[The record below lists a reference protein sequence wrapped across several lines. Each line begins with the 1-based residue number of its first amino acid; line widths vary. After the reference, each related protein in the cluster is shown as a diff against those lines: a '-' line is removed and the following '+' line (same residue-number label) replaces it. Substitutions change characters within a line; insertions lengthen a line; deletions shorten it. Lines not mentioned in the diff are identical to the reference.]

1 MDSFSAGSIRGLSS
15 HRLKSLTMITLLRFM
30 LVSFMDV
37 LRLIFPM
44 PASESVFC
52 CDGVFCFD
60 AVGPP
65 FDVDIL
71 MRRLEIADDVRVFA
85 EFIRINDDLR

>member
-1 MDSFSAGSIRGLSS
+1 
-15 HRLKSLTMITLLRFM
+15 
-30 LVSFMDV
+30 
-37 LRLIFPM
+37 M

-85 EFIRINDDLR
+85 EFIRIDDDLRQRHLQGVRDPLQLFIVGNGVQIKYLAQCALWNI